1 MKDPN
6 NTRNTAPRRGSPLW
20 IYFVVVILLGVA
32 AGAAAFSGLTGDDLD
47 ALAGTPVFWILG
59 CFIIFGELRP
69 IITPGSTENNGATT
83 STTFSFA
90 ALLYAG
96 LPIAAALQAAA
107 VITCGIFRGRTP
119 HRIAFN
125 VSQYT
130 LSLAA
135 AQLVLALFGDL
146 ATPTDLW
153 VPGGADLPAIALAG
167 AVYFICNDTLVG
179 SAVALHERVS
189 LVKALRWDLGYQVL
203 VHLALLGLAPLMVI
217 AMDRSA
223 AFVPLIVLPFIAVY
237 MNASVSVR
245 REHQALHDGLTGLP
259 NRKLLIVRTEEALAE
274 ARGAEKRSADRT
286 AAEKAAAAKRDS
298 AEQRDSKEK
307 RDGAER
313 ADAEAR
319 AAGMLGPRAAALGP
333 RRRKAADPPRHRAG
347 LFLLDLDRFKEVNDT
362 LGHPT
367 GDRLLQLVAHRLT
380 HSVRP
385 GDLVARLG
393 GDEFAV
399 LLPSVRDEAAARE
412 VAARLRAAL
421 SEPVRLDGMSFDLE
435 GSVGIA
441 LFPDHAPDFELLLQ
455 RADVAMYNAK
465 EARSGVEIY
474 SPRKDRNSP
483 ARLSMLGDLRR
494 AIDRSELELFY
505 QPKVSLR
512 DGQLVGMEALLRW
525 RHPDKGI
532 LEPVAFLSV
541 AEQTYLM
548 RSITHH
554 VVGAALAQAAA
565 WWREDLTVQVA
576 VNASGRDLFD
586 TGLTETIEEGLLAR
600 GLPAAALQLEITER
614 ILMNEPAYASDTVGA
629 LAELG
634 IPLSLDDFGTGYS
647 SLVRLNRLP
656 VEEIKIDSS
665 FVGRLTESTEDAV
678 IVRSIVD
685 LARTLGL
692 RSVAEGVE
700 DPATARM
707 LREMGCDAAQ
717 GWHFGR
723 PMDADTATDWLRRHM
738 QRAPEPAA

>member
-20 IYFVVVILLGVA
+20 IYFVVVILLGVT
-32 AGAAAFSGLTGDDLD
+32 AGGAAFSGLSSADLD
-47 ALAGTPVFWILG
+47 ALVSTPLFWILG
-59 CFIIFGELRP
+59 CFIVFGELRP

-96 LPIAAALQAAA
+96 LPIAAALQAIA
-107 VITCGIFRGRTP
+107 VITCGIFRGRAP

-125 VSQYT
+125 AAQYT

-135 AQLVLALFGDL
+135 AQLVLALFGNL
-146 ATPTDLW
+146 ATPSDLW
-153 VPGGADLPAIALAG
+153 VPHGSDLPAIALAG
-167 AVYFICNDTLVG
+167 AVYFACNDTLVG
-179 SAVALHERVS
+179 SAVALHARVS
-189 LVKALRWDLGYQVL
+189 LVKALRIDLAYQVL
-203 VHLALLGLAPLMVI
+203 VHLALLGLAPLMVV

-223 AFVPLIVLPFIAVY
+223 LFVPLIVLPFIAVY

-259 NRKLLIVRTEEALAE
+259 NRKLLIVRTEEALAT
-274 ARGAEKRSADRT
+274 ARGAERR
-286 AAEKAAAAKRDS
+286 
-298 AEQRDSKEK
+298 
-307 RDGAER
+307 GAER
-313 ADAEAR
+313 RRLA
-319 AAGMLGPRAAALGP
+319 
-333 RRRKAADPPRHRAG
+333 RRKTADPSDHRAG

-399 LLPSVRDEAAARE
+399 LLPTVRDEAAARE

-435 GSVGIA
+435 ASVGIA

-465 EARSGVEIY
+465 EARTGVEIY
-474 SPRKDRNSP
+474 SPAKDRNSP

-512 DGQLVGMEALLRW
+512 DGHLVGMEALLRW
-525 RHPDKGI
+525 RHPDQGL
-532 LEPVAFLSV
+532 LEPDAFLSI

-554 VVGAALAQAAA
+554 VVTAALAQTAA
-565 WWREDLTVQVA
+565 WWREDLAVQVA
-576 VNASGRDLFD
+576 VNASGRDLLD
-586 TGLTETIEEGLLAR
+586 TGLAETIEEGLLAR

-629 LAELG
+629 LADLG

-647 SLVRLNRLP
+647 SLVRLKRLP
-656 VEEIKIDSS
+656 VEEIKIDAS
-665 FVGRLTESTEDAV
+665 FVGRIAESPDDAV

-685 LARTLGL
+685 LVRTLGL

-700 DPATARM
+700 DPATAEA
-707 LREMGCDAAQ
+707 LRDMGCDAAQ

-723 PMDADTATDWLRRHM
+723 PMDAPT
-738 QRAPEPAA
+738 

>member
-20 IYFVVVILLGVA
+20 IYISAVIVLGALSSAAALAELTGPDVDALLGN
-32 AGAAAFSGLTGDDLD
+32 
-47 ALAGTPVFWILG
+47 PVFWILG
-59 CFIIFGELRP
+59 CFIVFGELRP

-96 LPIAAALQAAA
+96 LPIAALLQAIA

-125 VSQYT
+125 TAQYT

-135 AQLVLALFGDL
+135 AQLVLALFGDR
-146 ATPTDLW
+146 ATPTELW
-153 VPGGADLPAIALAG
+153 VPGGPDLPAIALAG
-167 AVYFICNDTLVG
+167 TVYFLCNDTLVG
-179 SAVALHERVS
+179 AAVALHERVS
-189 LVKALRWDLGYQVL
+189 LVKALRWDIAYQVL
-203 VHLALLGLAPLMVI
+203 VHLALLGLAPLMVV

-223 AFVPLIVLPFIAVY
+223 LFVPLIVLPFIAVY
-237 MNASVSVR
+237 LNASVSVR

-259 NRKLLIVRTEEALAE
+259 NRKLLIMRTEEALNE
-274 ARGAEKRSADRT
+274 LRRPGGRGGLGSSRRRRT
-286 AAEKAAAAKRDS
+286 A
-298 AEQRDSKEK
+298 
-307 RDGAER
+307 DG
-313 ADAEAR
+313 
-319 AAGMLGPRAAALGP
+319 P
-333 RRRKAADPPRHRAG
+333 HQRAG

-380 HSVRP
+380 HSIRP

-399 LLPSVRDEAAARE
+399 LLPTVRDEAAARE
-412 VAARLRAAL
+412 IAARLRAAL

-465 EARSGVEIY
+465 EARTGVEVY
-474 SPRKDRNSP
+474 SPGRDRNSP

-494 AIDRSELELFY
+494 AVDRGELELFY
-505 QPKVSLR
+505 QPKVSLH

-525 RHPDKGI
+525 RHPDKGL
-532 LEPVAFLSV
+532 LEPAAFLSV
-541 AEQTYLM
+541 AEQTHLM

-554 VVGAALAQAAA
+554 VVDAALSQAAA
-565 WWREDLTVQVA
+565 WWRDDLTVQVA
-576 VNASGRDLFD
+576 VNASGRDLLD
-586 TGLTETIEEGLLAR
+586 TGLPEVIEAGLLSR

-647 SLVRLNRLP
+647 SLVRLKRMP

-665 FVGRLTESTEDAV
+665 FVRRLAESADDAV
-678 IVRSIVD
+678 IIRSIVD
-685 LARTLGL
+685 LVRTLGL

-700 DPATARM
+700 DPQTARL

-723 PMDADTATDWLRRHM
+723 PMDAATATDWLRRRM
-738 QRAPEPAA
+738 ERAPEPAA

>member
-6 NTRNTAPRRGSPLW
+6 NTRNTMPRRGSPLW
-20 IYFVVVILLGVA
+20 IFFLVVISLG
-32 AGAAAFSGLTGDDLD
+32 AGAFVFTLSRLTASDLD
-47 ALAGTPVFWILG
+47 ALLGMPVILILAA
-59 CFIIFGELRP
+59 FIVFGELRP

-96 LPIAAALQAAA
+96 LPIAAVLQAAA
-107 VITCGIFRGRTP
+107 VITCGVFRGRTP

-125 VSQYT
+125 VAQYT
-130 LSLAA
+130 LSLGA
-135 AQLVLALFGDL
+135 AQVALLLCGIH
-146 ATPTDLW
+146 ATPSALW
-153 VPGGADLPAIALAG
+153 VPQGDDLPAIALAG
-167 AVYFICNDTLVG
+167 TVYFVCNDTLVG
-179 SAVALHERVS
+179 AAVALHARVP
-189 LVKALRWDLGYQVL
+189 LIKALRWDLGYQVL
-203 VHLALLGLAPLMVI
+203 VHLALLGLAPLMVV

-237 MNASVSVR
+237 LNASVSVR

-259 NRKLLIVRTEEALAE
+259 NRKMLIMRTEEALAGV
-274 ARGAEKRSADRT
+274 R
-286 AAEKAAAAKRDS
+286 AAE
-298 AEQRDSKEK
+298 
-307 RDGAER
+307 GT
-313 ADAEAR
+313 AR
-319 AAGMLGPRAAALGP
+319 RLTGMVAAGRGKQGEPTQ
-333 RRRKAADPPRHRAG
+333 RAG

-399 LLPSVRDEAAARE
+399 LLPTVRDAAAARE

-421 SEPVRLDGMSFDLE
+421 SEPVRLDGLSFDLE
-435 GSVGIA
+435 ASVGIA

-465 EARSGVEIY
+465 ESRNGVEVY
-474 SPRKDRNSP
+474 EAGKDRNSP
-483 ARLSMLGDLRR
+483 ARLGMLGDLRR
-494 AIDRSELELFY
+494 AIDRGELELFY
-505 QPKVSLR
+505 QPKISLL
-512 DGQLVGMEALLRW
+512 DGQLVGMEALIRW
-525 RHPDKGI
+525 RHPEQGL
-532 LEPVAFLSV
+532 LEPAHFLQV

-548 RSITHH
+548 RAITHY
-554 VVGAALAQAAA
+554 VVDAALAQASA
-565 WWREDLTVQVA
+565 WWKDDLSVQVA
-576 VNASGRDLFD
+576 VNASGRDLLD
-586 TGLTETIEEGLLAR
+586 TGLTETIENGLLAR

-614 ILMNEPAYASDTVGA
+614 ILMNEPAYASETVRA

-647 SLVRLNRLP
+647 SLVRLKRLP

-665 FVGRLTESTEDAV
+665 FVQRLSGSAEDAV

-685 LARTLGL
+685 LVRTLGL

-700 DPATARM
+700 DPQTARL

-723 PMDADTATDWLRRHM
+723 PMDAATATEWLRSTLTRP
-738 QRAPEPAA
+738 RSSPDGSARIA

>member
-32 AGAAAFSGLTGDDLD
+32 AGVAAFSGLTRADLD
-47 ALAGTPVFWILG
+47 ALAGTPVFWILA

-107 VITCGIFRGRTP
+107 VITCGIFRGRSP

-125 VSQYT
+125 VAQYT

-135 AQLVLALFGDL
+135 AQLVLALSGDL
-146 ATPTDLW
+146 ATPSRLW
-153 VPGGADLPAIALAG
+153 VPHGSDLPAIALAG
-167 AVYFICNDTLVG
+167 AVYFACNDTLVG
-179 SAVALHERVS
+179 AAVALHARVS
-189 LVKALRWDLGYQVL
+189 LVKALRWDLAYQVL

-223 AFVPLIVLPFIAVY
+223 VFVPLIVLPFIAVY
-237 MNASVSVR
+237 LNASVSVR

-274 ARGAEKRSADRT
+274 ARGADR
-286 AAEKAAAAKRDS
+286 R
-298 AEQRDSKEK
+298 
-307 RDGAER
+307 
-313 ADAEAR
+313 
-319 AAGMLGPRAAALGP
+319 LPRATGLGA
-333 RRRKAADPPRHRAG
+333 RRRKAADPPDQRAG

-399 LLPSVRDEAAARE
+399 LLPTVRDEAAARE

-435 GSVGIA
+435 ASVGIA

-465 EARSGVEIY
+465 EARTGVETY
-474 SPRKDRNSP
+474 SPGKDRNSP

-494 AIDRSELELFY
+494 ALDRSELELFY
-505 QPKVSLR
+505 QPKISLR
-512 DGQLVGMEALLRW
+512 DGHLVGMEALLRW
-525 RHPDKGI
+525 RHPDQGL
-532 LEPVAFLSV
+532 LEPEAFLSV

-548 RSITHH
+548 RSITHY
-554 VVGAALAQAAA
+554 VVQAALAQTAA
-565 WWREDLTVQVA
+565 WWRADMPVQVA
-576 VNASGRDLFD
+576 VNASGRDLLD
-586 TGLTETIEEGLLAR
+586 TGLTEVIEEGLLAR

-614 ILMNEPAYASDTVGA
+614 ILMNEPAYASDTVSA

-647 SLVRLNRLP
+647 SLVRLKRLP

-665 FVGRLTESTEDAV
+665 FVRRLADSPDDAV

-685 LARTLGL
+685 LVRTLGL

-700 DPATARM
+700 DPATAER

-717 GWHFGR
+717 GWHFCR
-723 PMDADTATDWLRRHM
+723 PMDAATATDWLYSFAVPSVK
-738 QRAPEPAA
+738 APGGA

>member
-20 IYFVVVILLGVA
+20 IYFVVVILLGVT
-32 AGAAAFSGLTGDDLD
+32 AGGAAFSGLSSADLD
-47 ALAGTPVFWILG
+47 ALVSTPLFWILG
-59 CFIIFGELRP
+59 CFIVFGELRP

-96 LPIAAALQAAA
+96 LPIAAALQAVA
-107 VITCGIFRGRTP
+107 VITCGIFRGRAP

-125 VSQYT
+125 AAQYT

-146 ATPTDLW
+146 ATPSDLW
-153 VPGGADLPAIALAG
+153 VPHGSDLPAIALAG
-167 AVYFICNDTLVG
+167 AVYFACNDTLVG
-179 SAVALHERVS
+179 SAVALHARVS
-189 LVKALRWDLGYQVL
+189 LVKALRMDLAYQVL
-203 VHLALLGLAPLMVI
+203 VHLALLGLAPLMVV

-223 AFVPLIVLPFIAVY
+223 LFVPLIVLPFIAVY

-274 ARGAEKRSADRT
+274 ARGAE
-286 AAEKAAAAKRDS
+286 
-298 AEQRDSKEK
+298 
-307 RDGAER
+307 
-313 ADAEAR
+313 
-319 AAGMLGPRAAALGP
+319 
-333 RRRKAADPPRHRAG
+333 RRRLARRKTAEPPDHRAG

-399 LLPSVRDEAAARE
+399 LLPTVRDEAAARE

-435 GSVGIA
+435 ASVGIA

-465 EARSGVEIY
+465 EARTGVEIY
-474 SPRKDRNSP
+474 SPAKDRNSP

-512 DGQLVGMEALLRW
+512 DGHLVGMEALLRW
-525 RHPDKGI
+525 RHPDQGL
-532 LEPVAFLSV
+532 LEPEAFLSV

-554 VVGAALAQAAA
+554 VVTAALAQTAA
-565 WWREDLTVQVA
+565 WWRADLAVQVA
-576 VNASGRDLFD
+576 VNASGRDLLD
-586 TGLTETIEEGLLAR
+586 TGLAETIEEGLLAR

-614 ILMNEPAYASDTVGA
+614 ILMNEPAYASETVGA
-629 LAELG
+629 LADLG

-647 SLVRLNRLP
+647 SLVRLKRLP
-656 VEEIKIDSS
+656 VEEIKIDAS
-665 FVGRLTESTEDAV
+665 FVRRIADSPDDAV

-685 LARTLGL
+685 LVRTLGL

-700 DPATARM
+700 DPATAEA
-707 LREMGCDAAQ
+707 LRDMGCDAAQ

-723 PMDADTATDWLRRHM
+723 PMDAATATDWLRRHT
-738 QRAPEPAA
+738 QITPEPAA

>member
-20 IYFVVVILLGVA
+20 IYFVVVILLGVT
-32 AGAAAFSGLTGDDLD
+32 AGGAAFSGLSAADLD
-47 ALAGTPVFWILG
+47 ALVGTPVFWILG
-59 CFIIFGELRP
+59 CFIIFGEMRP

-96 LPIAAALQAAA
+96 LPIAAALQAVA
-107 VITCGIFRGRTP
+107 VITCGIFRGRAP

-125 VSQYT
+125 AAQYT

-135 AQLVLALFGDL
+135 AQLVLALSGNL
-146 ATPTDLW
+146 ATPSSLW
-153 VPGGADLPAIALAG
+153 VPQGSDLPAIALAG
-167 AVYFICNDTLVG
+167 AVYFVCNDTLVG

-189 LVKALRWDLGYQVL
+189 LVKALRFDLGYQIL
-203 VHLALLGLAPLMVI
+203 VHLALLGLAPLMVV

-223 AFVPLIVLPFIAVY
+223 LFVPLIVLPFIAVY

-274 ARGAEKRSADRT
+274 ARGAKSRGAEHHGAPKR
-286 AAEKAAAAKRDS
+286 
-298 AEQRDSKEK
+298 
-307 RDGAER
+307 GAER
-313 ADAEAR
+313 HR
-319 AAGMLGPRAAALGP
+319 PGRLGS
-333 RRRKAADPPRHRAG
+333 RRRRPADPPDHRAG

-399 LLPSVRDEAAARE
+399 LLPTVRDEAAARE

-435 GSVGIA
+435 ASVGIA

-465 EARSGVEIY
+465 EARTGVETY
-474 SPRKDRNSP
+474 SPGKDRNSP

-525 RHPDKGI
+525 RHPDQGV
-532 LEPVAFLSV
+532 LEPEAFLSV

-554 VVGAALAQAAA
+554 VVTAALAQTAA
-565 WWREDLTVQVA
+565 WWREDLAVQVA
-576 VNASGRDLFD
+576 VNVSGRDLLD
-586 TGLTETIEEGLLAR
+586 TGLAETIEEGLLAR

-614 ILMNEPAYASDTVGA
+614 ILMNEPAYASETVGA
-629 LAELG
+629 LAALG

-647 SLVRLNRLP
+647 SLVRLKRLP
-656 VEEIKIDSS
+656 VEEIKIDAS
-665 FVGRLTESTEDAV
+665 FIHRLADSTDDAV

-685 LARTLGL
+685 LVRTLGL

-700 DPATARM
+700 DPATAET

-723 PMDADTATDWLRRHM
+723 PMDAAAATAWLRRHS
-738 QRAPEPAA
+738 RKAPEPAA

>member
-6 NTRNTAPRRGSPLW
+6 NTRNTMPRRGSPLW
-20 IYFVVVILLGVA
+20 IFFVVVISLGV
-32 AGAAAFSGLTGDDLD
+32 GAFVATLTRLTATELD
-47 ALAGTPVFWILG
+47 ALVHMPVILILG
-59 CFIIFGELRP
+59 AFIVFGELRP

-96 LPIAAALQAAA
+96 LPIAAVLQAVA
-107 VITCGIFRGRTP
+107 VITCGVFRGRTP

-125 VSQYT
+125 VAQYT

-135 AQLVLALFGDL
+135 AQLALLACGIHGVPSD
-146 ATPTDLW
+146 PW
-153 VPGGADLPAIALAG
+153 VPEGRDLPAIALAG
-167 AVYFICNDTLVG
+167 AVYFICNDALVG
-179 SAVALHERVS
+179 AAVALHERVS
-189 LVKALRWDLGYQVL
+189 LIKALRWDLGYQVL
-203 VHLALLGLAPLMVI
+203 VHLALLGLAPLMVV

-223 AFVPLIVLPFIAVY
+223 WFLQLIVLPFIAVY
-237 MNASVSVR
+237 LNASVSVR

-259 NRKLLIVRTEEALAE
+259 NRKMLIVRTEEALAE
-274 ARGAEKRSADRT
+274 VRGAT
-286 AAEKAAAAKRDS
+286 AR
-298 AEQRDSKEK
+298 RLGGMV
-307 RDGAER
+307 GA
-313 ADAEAR
+313 
-319 AAGMLGPRAAALGP
+319 G
-333 RRRKAADPPRHRAG
+333 RRQQADPVGGRAG

-399 LLPSVRDEAAARE
+399 LLPTVRDAAAARE

-421 SEPVRLDGMSFDLE
+421 SEPVRLDGLSFDLE
-435 GSVGIA
+435 ASVGIA

-465 EARSGVEIY
+465 ENRTGVEVY
-474 SPRKDRNSP
+474 SPDKDRNSP
-483 ARLSMLGDLRR
+483 ARLGMLGDLRG
-494 AIDRSELELFY
+494 AIDRGELELYY
-505 QPKVSLR
+505 QPKISLH
-512 DGQLVGMEALLRW
+512 DGQLVGMEALIRW
-525 RHPDKGI
+525 RHPEQGL
-532 LEPVAFLSV
+532 LEPDDFLPI

-548 RSITHH
+548 RAITHY
-554 VVGAALAQAAA
+554 VVNAALAQAAS
-565 WWREDLTVQVA
+565 WWKEDLAVQVS
-576 VNASGRDLFD
+576 VNASGRDLLD
-586 TGLTETIEEGLLAR
+586 TGLAEAIEDGLLEH

-614 ILMNEPAYASDTVGA
+614 ILMNETAYASETVGS

-647 SLVRLNRLP
+647 SLVRLKRLP
-656 VEEIKIDSS
+656 VEELKIDSS
-665 FVGRLTESTEDAV
+665 FVQRLTATAEDAV

-685 LARTLGL
+685 LVRTLGL

-700 DPATARM
+700 DAQTARL

-723 PMDADTATDWLRRHM
+723 PMDAATATDWLRSVNGFHGLG
-738 QRAPEPAA
+738 PSPGGSEPNRESGERDIASRSSL

>member
-20 IYFVVVILLGVA
+20 IYFVVVVLLGIT
-32 AGAAAFSGLTGDDLD
+32 AGGAAFSGLSAADLD
-47 ALAGTPVFWILG
+47 ALVGTPVFWILG
-59 CFIIFGELRP
+59 CFIIFGEMRP

-96 LPIAAALQAAA
+96 LPIAAALQAVA
-107 VITCGIFRGRTP
+107 VITCGIFRGRAP

-125 VSQYT
+125 AAQYT

-135 AQLVLALFGDL
+135 AQLVLALSGNL
-146 ATPTDLW
+146 ATPSSLW
-153 VPGGADLPAIALAG
+153 VPQGSDLPAIALAG
-167 AVYFICNDTLVG
+167 AVYFVCNDTLVG

-189 LVKALRWDLGYQVL
+189 LVKALRFDLGYQIL
-203 VHLALLGLAPLMVI
+203 VHLALLGLAPLMVV

-223 AFVPLIVLPFIAVY
+223 LFVPLIVLPFIAVY

-274 ARGAEKRSADRT
+274 ARGAKSRGAEHHGASKR
-286 AAEKAAAAKRDS
+286 
-298 AEQRDSKEK
+298 
-307 RDGAER
+307 GAER
-313 ADAEAR
+313 HR
-319 AAGMLGPRAAALGP
+319 PGRLGS
-333 RRRKAADPPRHRAG
+333 RRRRPADPPDHRAG

-399 LLPSVRDEAAARE
+399 LLPTVRDEAAARE

-435 GSVGIA
+435 ASVGIA

-465 EARSGVEIY
+465 EARTGVETY
-474 SPRKDRNSP
+474 SPGKDRNSP

-525 RHPDKGI
+525 RHPDQGV
-532 LEPVAFLSV
+532 LEPEAFLSV

-554 VVGAALAQAAA
+554 VVTAALAQTAA
-565 WWREDLTVQVA
+565 WWREDLAVQVA
-576 VNASGRDLFD
+576 VNVSGRDLLD
-586 TGLTETIEEGLLAR
+586 TGLAETIEEGLLAR

-614 ILMNEPAYASDTVGA
+614 ILMNEPAYASETVGA
-629 LAELG
+629 LAALG

-647 SLVRLNRLP
+647 SLVRLKRLP
-656 VEEIKIDSS
+656 VEEIKIDAS
-665 FVGRLTESTEDAV
+665 FVHRLADSTDDAV

-685 LARTLGL
+685 LVRTLGL

-700 DPATARM
+700 DPATAET

-723 PMDADTATDWLRRHM
+723 PMDAAAATAWLRRHS
-738 QRAPEPAA
+738 RKAPEPAA

>member
-32 AGAAAFSGLTGDDLD
+32 VCVTAFSGLSGADLD

-83 STTFSFA
+83 STTFAFA

-96 LPIAAALQAAA
+96 LPIAAALQAIA
-107 VITCGIFRGRTP
+107 VITCGIFRGRSP

-125 VSQYT
+125 AAQYT

-135 AQLVLALFGDL
+135 AQLVLAMFGNL

-153 VPGGADLPAIALAG
+153 VPDGGDLPAIALAG
-167 AVYFICNDTLVG
+167 AVYFVCNDTLVG

-189 LVKALRWDLGYQVL
+189 LLKALRFDLGYQVL
-203 VHLALLGLAPLMVI
+203 VHLALLGLAPLMVV

-223 AFVPLIVLPFIAVY
+223 VFVPLIVLPFIAVY
-237 MNASVSVR
+237 LNASVSVR

-259 NRKLLIVRTEEALAE
+259 NRKLLIVRTEEALTE
-274 ARGAEKRSADRT
+274 ARGAEKR
-286 AAEKAAAAKRDS
+286 
-298 AEQRDSKEK
+298 
-307 RDGAER
+307 
-313 ADAEAR
+313 
-319 AAGMLGPRAAALGP
+319 GPRAPGIGGRS
-333 RRRKAADPPRHRAG
+333 RRRRNDPPSHRAG

-435 GSVGIA
+435 ASVGIA

-465 EARSGVEIY
+465 EARTGVEIY
-474 SPRKDRNSP
+474 SPAKDRNSP

-505 QPKVSLR
+505 QPKISLR

-532 LEPVAFLSV
+532 LEPDAFLPI

-554 VVGAALAQAAA
+554 VVEAALTQAAA

-576 VNASGRDLFD
+576 VNASGRDLLD

-614 ILMNEPAYASDTVGA
+614 ILMNEPAYASDTVSA
-629 LAELG
+629 LADLG

-647 SLVRLNRLP
+647 SLVRLKRLP
-656 VEEIKIDSS
+656 VEEIKIDAS
-665 FVGRLTESTEDAV
+665 FVGRLTDSADDAV

-685 LARTLGL
+685 LVRTLGL

-700 DPATARM
+700 DPATAQT

-723 PMDADTATDWLRRHM
+723 PMDADTATNWLRSANRS
-738 QRAPEPAA
+738 ALGVGP

>member
-20 IYFVVVILLGVA
+20 IYFLVVILLGVA
-32 AGAAAFSGLTGDDLD
+32 VGGTAFSGLSRPDLD

-96 LPIAAALQAAA
+96 LPIAAALQVVA
-107 VITCGIFRGRTP
+107 VITCGIFRSRAP

-125 VSQYT
+125 AAQYT

-146 ATPTDLW
+146 ATPSSLW
-153 VPGGADLPAIALAG
+153 VPHGTDLPAIALAG
-167 AVYFICNDTLVG
+167 AVYFVCNDMLVG
-179 SAVALHERVS
+179 AAVALHARVS
-189 LVKALRWDLGYQVL
+189 LVKALRWDLAYQVL
-203 VHLALLGLAPLMVI
+203 VHLALLGLAPLMVV

-223 AFVPLIVLPFIAVY
+223 VFVPLIVLPFIAVY
-237 MNASVSVR
+237 LNASVSVR

-274 ARGAEKRSADRT
+274 ARGADR
-286 AAEKAAAAKRDS
+286 R
-298 AEQRDSKEK
+298 R
-307 RDGAER
+307 RP
-313 ADAEAR
+313 R
-319 AAGMLGPRAAALGP
+319 AAGLGL
-333 RRRKAADPPRHRAG
+333 RKTTDPPHHRAG

-399 LLPSVRDEAAARE
+399 LLPTVRDEAAARE

-474 SPRKDRNSP
+474 SPTKDRNSP

-494 AIDRSELELFY
+494 ALDRSELELFY

-512 DGQLVGMEALLRW
+512 DGHLVGMEALLRW
-525 RHPDKGI
+525 RHPDQGV
-532 LEPVAFLSV
+532 LEPDAFLSV

-548 RSITHH
+548 RSITHY
-554 VVGAALAQAAA
+554 VVEAALAQTAA
-565 WWREDLTVQVA
+565 WWREDLAIQVA
-576 VNASGRDLFD
+576 VNASGRDLLD

-614 ILMNEPAYASDTVGA
+614 ILMNEPAYASETVAA
-629 LAELG
+629 LADLG

-647 SLVRLNRLP
+647 SLVRLKRLP
-656 VEEIKIDSS
+656 VEEIKIDAS
-665 FVGRLTESTEDAV
+665 FVQRIAESPDDAV

-685 LARTLGL
+685 LVRTLGL

-700 DPATARM
+700 DPATAEA
-707 LREMGCDAAQ
+707 LRQMGCDAAQ

-723 PMDADTATDWLRRHM
+723 PMDAKSATDWLRSYSFALPSV
-738 QRAPEPAA
+738 QAPGTA

>member
-20 IYFVVVILLGVA
+20 IYFVVVILLGVT
-32 AGAAAFSGLTGDDLD
+32 AGGAAFSGLSAADLD
-47 ALAGTPVFWILG
+47 ALVGTPVFWILG
-59 CFIIFGELRP
+59 CFIIFGEMRP

-96 LPIAAALQAAA
+96 LPIAAALQAVA
-107 VITCGIFRGRTP
+107 VITCGIFRGRAP

-125 VSQYT
+125 AAQYT

-135 AQLVLALFGDL
+135 AQLVLALSGNL
-146 ATPTDLW
+146 ATPSSLW
-153 VPGGADLPAIALAG
+153 VPQGSDLPAIALAG
-167 AVYFICNDTLVG
+167 AVYFVCNDTLVG

-189 LVKALRWDLGYQVL
+189 LVKALRFDLGYQIL
-203 VHLALLGLAPLMVI
+203 VHLALLGLAPLMVV

-223 AFVPLIVLPFIAVY
+223 LFVPLIVLPFIAVY

-274 ARGAEKRSADRT
+274 ARGAKSRGAEHHGAPKR
-286 AAEKAAAAKRDS
+286 
-298 AEQRDSKEK
+298 
-307 RDGAER
+307 GAER
-313 ADAEAR
+313 HR
-319 AAGMLGPRAAALGP
+319 PGRLGS
-333 RRRKAADPPRHRAG
+333 RRRRPADPPDHRAG

-399 LLPSVRDEAAARE
+399 LLPTVRDEAAARE

-435 GSVGIA
+435 ASVGIA

-465 EARSGVEIY
+465 EARTGVETY
-474 SPRKDRNSP
+474 SPGKDRNSP

-525 RHPDKGI
+525 RHPDQGV
-532 LEPVAFLSV
+532 LEPEAFLSV

-554 VVGAALAQAAA
+554 VVTAALAQTAA
-565 WWREDLTVQVA
+565 WWREDLAVQVA
-576 VNASGRDLFD
+576 VNVSGRDLLD
-586 TGLTETIEEGLLAR
+586 TGLAETIEEGLLAR

-614 ILMNEPAYASDTVGA
+614 ILMNEPAYASETVGA
-629 LAELG
+629 LAALG

-647 SLVRLNRLP
+647 SLVRLKRLP
-656 VEEIKIDSS
+656 VEEIKIDAS
-665 FVGRLTESTEDAV
+665 FVHRLADSTDDAV

-685 LARTLGL
+685 LVRTLGL

-700 DPATARM
+700 DPATAET

-723 PMDADTATDWLRRHM
+723 PMDAAAATAWLRRHS
-738 QRAPEPAA
+738 RKAPEPAA

>member
-6 NTRNTAPRRGSPLW
+6 NTRNTLPRRGSPLW
-20 IYFVVVILLGVA
+20 TFFVVVISLGVGAFA
-32 AGAAAFSGLTGDDLD
+32 ATLTRLTATDLD
-47 ALAGTPVFWILG
+47 ALVHMPVILILG
-59 CFIIFGELRP
+59 AFIVFGELRP

-96 LPIAAALQAAA
+96 LPIAAVLQAVA
-107 VITCGIFRGRTP
+107 VITCGVFRGRTP

-125 VSQYT
+125 VAQYT

-135 AQLVLALFGDL
+135 AQLALLACGIHAVPAD
-146 ATPTDLW
+146 PW
-153 VPGGADLPAIALAG
+153 VPEGKDLPAIALAG
-167 AVYFICNDTLVG
+167 AVYFMCNDTLVG
-179 SAVALHERVS
+179 AAVALHERVS
-189 LVKALRWDLGYQVL
+189 LIKALRWDIGYQVL
-203 VHLALLGLAPLMVI
+203 VHLALLGLAPLMVV

-223 AFVPLIVLPFIAVY
+223 WFLPLIVLPFIAVY
-237 MNASVSVR
+237 LNASVSVR

-259 NRKLLIVRTEEALAE
+259 NRKMLIVRTEEALAE
-274 ARGAEKRSADRT
+274 VRGAT
-286 AAEKAAAAKRDS
+286 AR
-298 AEQRDSKEK
+298 RFGGMV
-307 RDGAER
+307 GAGR
-313 ADAEAR
+313 
-319 AAGMLGPRAAALGP
+319 G
-333 RRRKAADPPRHRAG
+333 KQADPGGQVG

-399 LLPSVRDEAAARE
+399 LLPTVRDSAAARE

-421 SEPVRLDGMSFDLE
+421 SEPVRLDGLSFDLE
-435 GSVGIA
+435 ASVGIA
-441 LFPDHAPDFELLLQ
+441 LCPDHAPDFELLLQ

-465 EARSGVEIY
+465 ENRTGVEVY
-474 SPRKDRNSP
+474 SPGNDRNSP
-483 ARLSMLGDLRR
+483 ARLGMLGDLRR
-494 AIDRSELELFY
+494 AIDRGELELFY
-505 QPKVSLR
+505 QPKISLH
-512 DGQLVGMEALLRW
+512 DGQLVGMEALVRW
-525 RHPDKGI
+525 RHPEQGLLGPDQ
-532 LEPVAFLSV
+532 FLPI

-548 RSITHH
+548 RAITHY
-554 VVGAALAQAAA
+554 VVNAALAQAAT
-565 WWREDLTVQVA
+565 WWKDDLAVQVS
-576 VNASGRDLFD
+576 VNASGRDLLD
-586 TGLTETIEEGLLAR
+586 TGLTETIETGLLEHA
-600 GLPAAALQLEITER
+600 LPAAALQLEITER
-614 ILMNEPAYASDTVGA
+614 ILMNETAYASDTVGA

-647 SLVRLNRLP
+647 SLVRLKRLP
-656 VEEIKIDSS
+656 VEELKIDAS
-665 FVGRLTESTEDAV
+665 FVQRLATSAEDAV

-685 LARTLGL
+685 LVRTLGL

-700 DPATARM
+700 DPETARL

-723 PMDADTATDWLRRHM
+723 PMDAATATDWIKAFPGSSKSFPGSSKSFPGLGS
-738 QRAPEPAA
+738 EPGGSEPNRESGERDIASRSSR

>member
-32 AGAAAFSGLTGDDLD
+32 AGGAAFSGLSAADLD
-47 ALAGTPVFWILG
+47 ALVSTPVFWILG

-96 LPIAAALQAAA
+96 LPIAAALQAVA
-107 VITCGIFRGRTP
+107 VITCGILRGRAP

-125 VSQYT
+125 AAQYT

-146 ATPTDLW
+146 ATPSGLW
-153 VPGGADLPAIALAG
+153 VPHGSDLPAIALAG
-167 AVYFICNDTLVG
+167 AVYFACNDTLVG
-179 SAVALHERVS
+179 SAVALHARIS
-189 LVKALRWDLGYQVL
+189 LVRALRLDLGYQVL
-203 VHLALLGLAPLMVI
+203 VHLALLGLAPLIVV

-223 AFVPLIVLPFIAVY
+223 LFVPLIVLPFIAVY
-237 MNASVSVR
+237 LNASVSVR

-259 NRKLLIVRTEEALAE
+259 NRKLLIVRTEEALAG
-274 ARGAEKRSADRT
+274 ARGAENRGADR
-286 AAEKAAAAKRDS
+286 R
-298 AEQRDSKEK
+298 
-307 RDGAER
+307 R
-313 ADAEAR
+313 A
-319 AAGMLGPRAAALGP
+319 GALGT
-333 RRRKAADPPRHRAG
+333 RCRKTTDPPSHRAG

-399 LLPSVRDEAAARE
+399 LLPTVRDETAARE

-435 GSVGIA
+435 ASVGIA

-465 EARSGVEIY
+465 EARTGVEIY

-483 ARLSMLGDLRR
+483 ERLGMLGDLRR

-512 DGQLVGMEALLRW
+512 DGHLVGMEALLRW
-525 RHPDKGI
+525 RHPAKGV
-532 LEPVAFLSV
+532 LEPHAFLPI

-554 VVGAALAQAAA
+554 VVTAALAQTAA
-565 WWREDLTVQVA
+565 WWRENLAVQVA
-576 VNASGRDLFD
+576 VNASGRDLLD

-614 ILMNEPAYASDTVGA
+614 ILMNEPAYASDTVSA

-647 SLVRLNRLP
+647 SLVRLKRLP
-656 VEEIKIDSS
+656 VEEIKIDAS
-665 FVGRLTESTEDAV
+665 FVRRIVESPDDAV

-685 LARTLGL
+685 LVRTLGL

-700 DPATARM
+700 TPATAQA
-707 LREMGCDAAQ
+707 LRDMGCDAAQ

-723 PMDADTATDWLRRHM
+723 PMDAATATDWLRRHA
-738 QRAPEPAA
+738 QKAPEPAA

>member
-6 NTRNTAPRRGSPLW
+6 NTRNTAPRRGSSLW

-32 AGAAAFSGLTGDDLD
+32 AGGAAFSGLSAADLD
-47 ALAGTPVFWILG
+47 ALVGTPVFWILG
-59 CFIIFGELRP
+59 CFIIFGEMRP

-96 LPIAAALQAAA
+96 LPVAAALQAVA
-107 VITCGIFRGRTP
+107 VITCGIFRGRAP

-125 VSQYT
+125 TAQYT

-135 AQLVLALFGDL
+135 AQLVLTLSGNL
-146 ATPTDLW
+146 ATPSDLW
-153 VPGGADLPAIALAG
+153 VPRGSDLPAIALAG
-167 AVYFICNDTLVG
+167 AVYFVCNDTLVG

-189 LVKALRWDLGYQVL
+189 LLKALRFDLGYQIL

-223 AFVPLIVLPFIAVY
+223 LFVPLIVLPFIAVY

-274 ARGAEKRSADRT
+274 ARGAR
-286 AAEKAAAAKRDS
+286 
-298 AEQRDSKEK
+298 QR
-307 RDGAER
+307 GAEGHAAR
-313 ADAEAR
+313 RRGAE
-319 AAGMLGPRAAALGP
+319 P
-333 RRRKAADPPRHRAG
+333 RRPGRLGARRRRPADQPEHRAG

-399 LLPSVRDEAAARE
+399 LLPTVRDEAAARE

-435 GSVGIA
+435 ASVGIA

-465 EARSGVEIY
+465 EARTGVETY
-474 SPRKDRNSP
+474 SPGKDRNSP

-494 AIDRSELELFY
+494 AIDRAELELFY

-525 RHPDKGI
+525 RHPDQGI
-532 LEPVAFLSV
+532 LEPEAFLSI

-554 VVGAALAQAAA
+554 VVTAALAQTAA
-565 WWREDLTVQVA
+565 WWREDLAVQVA
-576 VNASGRDLFD
+576 VNVSGRDLLD
-586 TGLTETIEEGLLAR
+586 TGLAETIEEGLLAR

-614 ILMNEPAYASDTVGA
+614 ILMNEPAYASETVGA
-629 LAELG
+629 LAALG

-647 SLVRLNRLP
+647 SLVRLKRLP
-656 VEEIKIDSS
+656 VEEIKIDAS
-665 FVGRLTESTEDAV
+665 FVHRLADSADDAV

-685 LARTLGL
+685 LVRTLGL

-700 DPATARM
+700 DRGTADT

-723 PMDADTATDWLRRHM
+723 PMDAAAATDWLRRHA
-738 QRAPEPAA
+738 RKAPEPAA

>member
-1 MKDPN
+1 M
-6 NTRNTAPRRGSPLW
+6 
-20 IYFVVVILLGVA
+20 
-32 AGAAAFSGLTGDDLD
+32 
-47 ALAGTPVFWILG
+47 
-59 CFIIFGELRP
+59 
-69 IITPGSTENNGATT
+69 
-83 STTFSFA
+83 
-90 ALLYAG
+90 
-96 LPIAAALQAAA
+96 
-107 VITCGIFRGRTP
+107 
-119 HRIAFN
+119 
-125 VSQYT
+125 
-130 LSLAA
+130 
-135 AQLVLALFGDL
+135 
-146 ATPTDLW
+146 
-153 VPGGADLPAIALAG
+153 
-167 AVYFICNDTLVG
+167 
-179 SAVALHERVS
+179 
-189 LVKALRWDLGYQVL
+189 
-203 VHLALLGLAPLMVI
+203 HLALLGLAPLMVI

-223 AFVPLIVLPFIAVY
+223 LFVPLILLPFIAVY
-237 MNASVSVR
+237 LNASVAVR

-274 ARGAEKRSADRT
+274 ARGAEKRSAAGR
-286 AAEKAAAAKRDS
+286 AAKR
-298 AEQRDSKEK
+298 
-307 RDGAER
+307 
-313 ADAEAR
+313 
-319 AAGMLGPRAAALGP
+319 GPVPLRPP
-333 RRRKAADPPRHRAG
+333 RRRAVPEERDQRAG

-421 SEPVRLDGMSFDLE
+421 GEPVRLDGMSFDLE
-435 GSVGIA
+435 ASVGIA

-465 EARSGVEIY
+465 EGRTGVEVY
-474 SPRKDRNSP
+474 SPANDRNSP
-483 ARLSMLGDLRR
+483 ERLTMLGDLRR

-525 RHPDKGI
+525 RHPDKGL
-532 LEPVAFLSV
+532 LEPEAFLSI

-554 VVGAALAQAAA
+554 VVEAALAQTAA
-565 WWREDLTVQVA
+565 WWREDLAVQVA
-576 VNASGRDLFD
+576 VNASGRDLLD
-586 TGLTETIEEGLLAR
+586 MGLTETIEEGLLAR

-614 ILMNEPAYASDTVGA
+614 ILMSEPAYASDTVA
-629 LAELG
+629 RLAELG

-647 SLVRLNRLP
+647 SLVRLKRLP

-665 FVGRLTESTEDAV
+665 FVGRLAESTDDAV

-685 LARTLGL
+685 LVRTLGL

-700 DPATARM
+700 DPQTARM

-723 PMDADTATDWLRRHM
+723 PMDADTATDWLRRNV

>member
-32 AGAAAFSGLTGDDLD
+32 ACAAAFAGLTGADLD
-47 ALAGTPVFWILG
+47 ALAGNPVFWILG
-59 CFIIFGELRP
+59 CFIVFGELRP
-69 IITPGSTENNGATT
+69 IITPGSTETNGATT
-83 STTFSFA
+83 STTFAFA

-96 LPIAAALQAAA
+96 LPVAAALQAIA
-107 VITCGIFRGRTP
+107 VVTCGVFRGRTP

-125 VSQYT
+125 AAQYT
-130 LSLAA
+130 LSLGA
-135 AQLVLALFGDL
+135 AQLVLALAGDL
-146 ATPTDLW
+146 ATPSSTW
-153 VPGGADLPAIALAG
+153 VPDGADLPAIALAG
-167 AVYFICNDTLVG
+167 TVYFLCNDTLVG

-189 LVKALRWDLGYQVL
+189 LIKALRFDLGYQVL

-223 AFVPLIVLPFIAVY
+223 LFVPLILLPFIAVY
-237 MNASVSVR
+237 LNASVAVR

-274 ARGAEKRSADRT
+274 ARGAEKRSAAGR
-286 AAEKAAAAKRDS
+286 AAKRGPV
-298 AEQRDSKEK
+298 AIRPARRGAPPEERDQ
-307 RDGAER
+307 
-313 ADAEAR
+313 
-319 AAGMLGPRAAALGP
+319 
-333 RRRKAADPPRHRAG
+333 RAG

-421 SEPVRLDGMSFDLE
+421 GEPVRLDGMSFDLE
-435 GSVGIA
+435 ASVGIA

-465 EARSGVEIY
+465 EGRTGVEVY
-474 SPRKDRNSP
+474 SPANDRNSP
-483 ARLSMLGDLRR
+483 ERLTMLGDLRR

-525 RHPDKGI
+525 RHPDKGL
-532 LEPVAFLSV
+532 LEPEAFLSI

-554 VVGAALAQAAA
+554 VVEAALAQTAA
-565 WWREDLTVQVA
+565 WWREDLAVQVA
-576 VNASGRDLFD
+576 VNASGRDLLD

-614 ILMNEPAYASDTVGA
+614 ILMNEPAYASDTVA
-629 LAELG
+629 KLAELG

-647 SLVRLNRLP
+647 SLVRLKRLP

-665 FVGRLTESTEDAV
+665 FVGRLAESTDDAV

-685 LARTLGL
+685 LVRTLGL

-700 DPATARM
+700 DPQTARM

-723 PMDADTATDWLRRHM
+723 PMDADTATDWLRRNV

>member
-1 MKDPN
+1 M
-6 NTRNTAPRRGSPLW
+6 W
-20 IYFVVVILLGVA
+20 IYFVVVILLGVT
-32 AGAAAFSGLTGDDLD
+32 AGGAAFSGLSSADLD
-47 ALAGTPVFWILG
+47 ALVSTPLFWILG
-59 CFIIFGELRP
+59 CFIVFGELRP

-96 LPIAAALQAAA
+96 LPIAAALQAIA
-107 VITCGIFRGRTP
+107 VITCGIFRGRAP

-125 VSQYT
+125 AAQYT

-135 AQLVLALFGDL
+135 AQLVLALFGNL
-146 ATPTDLW
+146 ATPSDLW
-153 VPGGADLPAIALAG
+153 VPHGSDLPAIALAG
-167 AVYFICNDTLVG
+167 AVYFACNDTLVG
-179 SAVALHERVS
+179 SAVALHARVS
-189 LVKALRWDLGYQVL
+189 LVKALRIDLAYQVL
-203 VHLALLGLAPLMVI
+203 VHLALLGLAPLMVV

-223 AFVPLIVLPFIAVY
+223 LFVPLIVLPFIAVY

-259 NRKLLIVRTEEALAE
+259 NRKLLIVRTEEALAT
-274 ARGAEKRSADRT
+274 ARGAERR
-286 AAEKAAAAKRDS
+286 
-298 AEQRDSKEK
+298 
-307 RDGAER
+307 GAER
-313 ADAEAR
+313 RRLA
-319 AAGMLGPRAAALGP
+319 
-333 RRRKAADPPRHRAG
+333 RRKTADPSDHRAG

-399 LLPSVRDEAAARE
+399 LLPTVRDEAAARE

-435 GSVGIA
+435 ASVGIA

-465 EARSGVEIY
+465 EARTGVEIY
-474 SPRKDRNSP
+474 SPAKDRNSP

-512 DGQLVGMEALLRW
+512 DGHLVGMEALLRW
-525 RHPDKGI
+525 RHPDQGL
-532 LEPVAFLSV
+532 LEPDAFLSI

-554 VVGAALAQAAA
+554 VVTAALAQTAA
-565 WWREDLTVQVA
+565 WWREDLAVQVA
-576 VNASGRDLFD
+576 VNASGRDLLD
-586 TGLTETIEEGLLAR
+586 TGLAETIEEGLLAR

-629 LAELG
+629 LADLG

-647 SLVRLNRLP
+647 SLVRLKRLP
-656 VEEIKIDSS
+656 VEEIKIDAS
-665 FVGRLTESTEDAV
+665 FVGRIAESPDDAV

-685 LARTLGL
+685 LVRTLGL

-700 DPATARM
+700 DPATAEA
-707 LREMGCDAAQ
+707 LRDMGCDAAQ

-723 PMDADTATDWLRRHM
+723 PMDAPT
-738 QRAPEPAA
+738 

>member
-20 IYFVVVILLGVA
+20 TYFLVVILLGVA
-32 AGAAAFSGLTGDDLD
+32 AGATAFSGLSRADLD
-47 ALAGTPVFWILG
+47 ALVSTPVFCLLG

-96 LPIAAALQAAA
+96 LPVAAALQAIA
-107 VITCGIFRGRTP
+107 VITCGIFRGRAP

-125 VSQYT
+125 AAQYT

-146 ATPTDLW
+146 ATPSHRW
-153 VPGGADLPAIALAG
+153 VPDGSDLPAIALAG
-167 AVYFICNDTLVG
+167 AVYFACNDTLVG
-179 SAVALHERVS
+179 AAVALHARVP
-189 LVKALRWDLGYQVL
+189 LLKALRWDLAYQVL
-203 VHLALLGLAPLMVI
+203 VHLALLGLAPLMVV

-223 AFVPLIVLPFIAVY
+223 LFVPLIVLPFIAVY
-237 MNASVSVR
+237 LNASVSVR

-274 ARGAEKRSADRT
+274 ARGADRRLT
-286 AAEKAAAAKRDS
+286 
-298 AEQRDSKEK
+298 
-307 RDGAER
+307 
-313 ADAEAR
+313 R
-319 AAGMLGPRAAALGP
+319 AAGLAS
-333 RRRKAADPPRHRAG
+333 RRRKAAEPPSHRAG

-399 LLPSVRDEAAARE
+399 LLPTVRDEAAARE
-412 VAARLRAAL
+412 VAVRLRAAL

-474 SPRKDRNSP
+474 SPGKDRNSP

-505 QPKVSLR
+505 QPKVALR
-512 DGQLVGMEALLRW
+512 DGHLVGMEALLRW
-525 RHPDKGI
+525 RHPDEGV
-532 LEPVAFLSV
+532 LEPEAFLSI

-548 RSITHH
+548 RSITHY
-554 VVGAALAQAAA
+554 VVDAALTQTAA
-565 WWREDLTVQVA
+565 WWREDLAVQVA
-576 VNASGRDLFD
+576 VNASGRDLLD

-614 ILMNEPAYASDTVGA
+614 ILMNEPAYASDTVAA
-629 LAELG
+629 LADLG

-647 SLVRLNRLP
+647 SLVRLKRLP

-665 FVGRLTESTEDAV
+665 FVQRLGESPDDAV

-685 LARTLGL
+685 LVRTLGL

-700 DPATARM
+700 DPATADA

-723 PMDADTATDWLRRHM
+723 PMDADTATQWLRRHAR
-738 QRAPEPAA
+738 RAPEPAA

>member
-20 IYFVVVILLGVA
+20 IYFVAVVVLGVA
-32 AGAAAFSGLTGDDLD
+32 AGSAAFTGLDGDDLN
-47 ALAGTPVFWILG
+47 ALARNPVFWILG
-59 CFIIFGELRP
+59 CFIVFGELRP
-69 IITPGSTENNGATT
+69 IITPGSENGATT

-96 LPIAAALQAAA
+96 LPIAAALQAVA
-107 VITCGIFRGRTP
+107 VITCGVLRGSAS

-125 VSQYT
+125 AAQYT
-130 LSLAA
+130 LSLGA
-135 AQLVLALFGDL
+135 AQVVLTLFGVD
-146 ATPTDLW
+146 ASPTSLW
-153 VPGGADLPAIALAG
+153 VPEGGDLPAIALAG
-167 AVYFICNDTLVG
+167 AVYFICNDALVG
-179 SAVALHERVS
+179 AAVALHERVA

-223 AFVPLIVLPFIAVY
+223 VFVPLIVLPFIAVY
-237 MNASVSVR
+237 LNASVSVR

-259 NRKLLIVRTEEALAE
+259 NRKLLIIRTEEALAD
-274 ARGAEKRSADRT
+274 ARGGRR
-286 AAEKAAAAKRDS
+286 
-298 AEQRDSKEK
+298 
-307 RDGAER
+307 
-313 ADAEAR
+313 
-319 AAGMLGPRAAALGP
+319 RAAAGD
-333 RRRKAADPPRHRAG
+333 RRAG

-412 VAARLRAAL
+412 VAVRLRAAL

-465 EARSGVEIY
+465 ESRTGVEVY
-474 SPRKDRNSP
+474 SPARDRNSP

-494 AIDRSELELFY
+494 AVDRGELELFY
-505 QPKVSLR
+505 QPKVALR

-525 RHPDKGI
+525 RHPDKGL
-532 LEPVAFLSV
+532 LEPEAFLSI

-554 VVGAALAQAAA
+554 VVGAALLQAAT

-576 VNASGRDLFD
+576 VNASGRDLLD
-586 TGLTETIEEGLLAR
+586 TGLTETVQEGLAAH

-614 ILMNEPAYASDTVGA
+614 ILMNEPAYASDTVAA
-629 LAELG
+629 LAGLG

-647 SLVRLNRLP
+647 SLVRLKRLP
-656 VEEIKIDSS
+656 VEEIKIDAS
-665 FVGRLTESTEDAV
+665 FVQRLTTSSDDAV

-685 LARTLGL
+685 LVRTLGL

-700 DPATARM
+700 DAETAQA

-723 PMDADTATDWLRRHM
+723 PMDAASATAWLRSLAGGERPPSNPPPTGTGILT
-738 QRAPEPAA
+738 R